1 MELITDYIE
10 FWQGRYE
17 SILGYTWE
25 HIMISFTIVFFSV
38 IFTIPLAIW
47 MTKMK
52 NEKIKRL
59 IFNIA
64 NIFQT
69 IPTVALLAIM
79 IPFFGIGFVP
89 AVVALFL
96 YALLPILR
104 NTYAGI
110 ESIDPSM
117 IEAAKGMGFS
127 TFGRIMKVELP
138 AALPYIMSGIR
149 VTTVYIISW
158 TTLAALIGAGGLGD
172 LVLAGIGYNDKH
184 MIFTGTM
191 MAIGIALLIDLVF
204 GKVEKRFSNQKG
216 EMMKS

>member
-1 MELITDYIE
+1 MELVIDYIE
-10 FWQGRYE
+10 FWQDKAD
-17 SILGYTWE
+17 SIVTYTWE
-25 HIMISFTIVFFSV
+25 HLLISFTIIFLSIV
-38 IFTIPLAIW
+38 FTIPLAIW

-52 NEKIKRL
+52 NEKMKSL

-69 IPTVALLAIM
+69 IPTIALLAIM

-96 YALLPILR
+96 YALLPLLR

-110 ESIDPSM
+110 ESIDQSM
-117 IEAAKGMGFS
+117 VEAAKGMGFS
-127 TFGRIMKVELP
+127 TFGRLIKIELP
-138 AALPYIMSGIR
+138 SAIPYIMSGIR

-172 LVLAGIGYNDKH
+172 LILAGIGYNDKH
-184 MIFTGTM
+184 MIFTGTIL
-191 MAIGIALLIDLVF
+191 AIVIALLIDLAF
-204 GKVEKRFSNQKG
+204 GKFEKRYSNV
-216 EMMKS
+216 